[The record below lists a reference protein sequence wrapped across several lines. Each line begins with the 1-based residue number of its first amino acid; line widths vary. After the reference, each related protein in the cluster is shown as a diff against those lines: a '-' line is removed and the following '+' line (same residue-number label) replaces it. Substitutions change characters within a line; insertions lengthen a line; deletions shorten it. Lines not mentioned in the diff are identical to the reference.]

1 MDNIHKPRGIYADIM
16 LESSYTN
23 THVFTQLFKEPDR
36 FGQDNKF
43 AEGLVNR
50 LSILSANLQPRS

>member
-1 MDNIHKPRGIYADIM
+1 M

-50 LSILSANLQPRS
+50 LSILSAIQPRS

>member
-1 MDNIHKPRGIYADIM
+1 M
-16 LESSYTN
+16 LESYYTN

-43 AEGLVNR
+43 AEGLVNSER
-50 LSILSANLQPRS
+50 AEKWGFEVYGARENYLD